1 MMRVF
6 DKKQFRVL
14 SLISITIGMRT
25 LGLFMVLPIF
35 TLYGEKFTSSYLLIG
50 IALGAYGITMAIFQT
65 PLGRCTGRLRMG

>member
-6 DKKQFRVL
+6 DRKQFKIL
-14 SLISITIGMRT
+14 SLVSVTIGLRT

-35 TLYGEKFTSSYLLIG
+35 TLYGEKFTGSYLLIG

-65 PLGRCTGRLRMG
+65 PL